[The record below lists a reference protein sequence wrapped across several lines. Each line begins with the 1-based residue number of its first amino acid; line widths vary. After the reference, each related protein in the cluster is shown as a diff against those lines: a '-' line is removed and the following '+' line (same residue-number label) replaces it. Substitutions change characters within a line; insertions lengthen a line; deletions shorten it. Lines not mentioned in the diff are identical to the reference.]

1 MDVLRRHRNLGAA
14 PLSALLPALLLS
26 LSLALSACHGPRGLE
41 TAPAASATP
50 AAQEERAEQV
60 TRLVTPASPRGSA
73 LDVARI
79 ITREAVDAHIYTL
92 SADEMMGRDPFSPH
106 IQLAEDYIAQQ
117 FRRAGLS
124 EFPQFPDYRNRF
136 THEQRDRR
144 NPDAPPV
151 LYELT
156 NIVGWVEG
164 TDPVLKHEYILFG
177 AHHDHI
183 GVRGDTGDVIY
194 NGADDNATGTTA
206 VLALAE
212 YFAATRTNKRTLV
225 FATFTAEER
234 GLVGSRHLAANLPM
248 EDGPLV
254 AMINF
259 EMIGKP
265 AQDGSWS
272 LMVLGPER
280 STLAD
285 IFRAALGSDSPIT
298 LVDPLEHQVRY
309 YNASDNRAF
318 DAQGYITAT
327 LASPQSTDDP
337 YYHTPDDRYEFLD
350 VDYMTQVIRAV
361 VDMTRTLVSG
371 EATPVKK
378 APWG

>member
-1 MDVLRRHRNLGAA
+1 
-14 PLSALLPALLLS
+14 
-26 LSLALSACHGPRGLE
+26 
-41 TAPAASATP
+41 
-50 AAQEERAEQV
+50 
-60 TRLVTPASPRGSA
+60 
-73 LDVARI
+73 
-79 ITREAVDAHIYTL
+79 VDAHIFTL

-106 IQLAEDYIAQQ
+106 IQLAEDYIARQ
-117 FRRAGLS
+117 FSRAGLS

-151 LYELT
+151 SYELT
-156 NIVGWVEG
+156 NIVGYVEG
-164 TDPVLKHEYILFG
+164 TDPVLKHEYVLFG

-212 YFAATRTNKRTLV
+212 YFAATRANKRTLV

-265 AQDGSWS
+265 APDGSFS

-285 IFRAALGSDSPIT
+285 IFRDALSPDAPIT

-309 YNASDNRAF
+309 YNGSDNRAF
-318 DAQGYITAT
+318 DAEGYITTT

-337 YYHTPDDRYEFLD
+337 YYHRPNDHYEFLD
-350 VDYMTQVIRAV
+350 IDYMTQVIRAV

>member
-1 MDVLRRHRNLGAA
+1 MDLLRRHRDLGAA

-26 LSLALSACHGPRGLE
+26 LSLALSACHGSRGLE
-41 TAPAASATP
+41 TAPTASATP
-50 AAQEERAEQV
+50 AAQDQRAEQA
-60 TRLVTPASPRGSA
+60 TLLATPASPEWDA
-73 LDVARI
+73 ATVARI
-79 ITREAVDAHIYTL
+79 ITREAVDAHIFTL
-92 SADEMMGRDPFSPH
+92 SADEMMGRDAFSPH
-106 IQLAEDYIAQQ
+106 IQLAEDYIARE
-117 FRRAGLS
+117 FRRAGLL

-136 THEQRDRR
+136 THEHRDRR

-177 AHHDHI
+177 AHHDHM
-183 GVRGDTGDVIY
+183 GVRGDDGDVIY

-212 YFAATRTNKRTLV
+212 YFAATRTNKRSLV

-234 GLVGSRHLAANLPM
+234 GLIGSRHLAANLPM
-248 EDGPLV
+248 DDGPLV

-265 AQDGSWS
+265 APDGSFS

-285 IFRAALGSDSPIT
+285 IFRAALSPDSPIT

-318 DAQGYITAT
+318 DAEGYITTT

-337 YYHTPDDRYEFLD
+337 LYHTPDDRYEFLD
-350 VDYMTQVIRAV
+350 IDYMTQVIRAV

>member
-14 PLSALLPALLLS
+14 PLSALLPALFLS
-26 LSLALSACHGPRGLE
+26 LSLALSACHGHRAPE
-41 TAPAASATP
+41 TAPVLAQAPQEQRAPETPLLSTAAAYGHSP
-50 AAQEERAEQV
+50 EE
-60 TRLVTPASPRGSA
+60 
-73 LDVARI
+73 VARI
-79 ITREAVDAHIYTL
+79 ITREAVDAHIFTL

-106 IQLAEDYIAQQ
+106 IQLAEDYIAEQ

-136 THEQRDRR
+136 THEQRSRQD
-144 NPDAPPV
+144 PDAPPV
-151 LYELT
+151 TYELT
-156 NIVGWVEG
+156 NIVGYVEG

-234 GLVGSRHLAANLPM
+234 GLIGSRHLAANLPM

-254 AMINF
+254 SMINF

-265 AQDGSWS
+265 APDGSWS
-272 LMVLGPER
+272 LMILGPER
-280 STLAD
+280 STLVD
-285 IFRAALGSDSPIT
+285 IFRAAQSPDAPIT

-309 YNASDNRAF
+309 YNGSDNRAF
-318 DAQGYITAT
+318 DAEGYITTT

-337 YYHTPDDRYEFLD
+337 YYHRPNDHYEFLD
-350 VDYMTQVIRAV
+350 IDYMTQVIRAV